1 MTIKVMP
8 FLKVS
13 SIWYLVS
20 GIRNTKYL
28 PCRQAGKIL
37 NTKYCKAKGFTLIE
51 LLVVMTIIAI
61 LIAAVSASF
70 TNAQIKGRDGK
81 RKADLKAVQQGLEL
95 YLQTNGA
102 YPLSSD
108 PHGQIFCMMRIGP
121 PGPTVGKSVGWG
133 AKFDCPKIENGK
145 PGPLIIIYLQQLP
158 KDPTGEIPYY
168 YEPNSSYLSYVLSA
182 KLENTNDPENINS
195 PNYVP
200 GTLPCV
206 PQSGRNYCV
215 VSPSN

>member
-1 MTIKVMP
+1 MP

-81 RKADLKAVQQGLEL
+81 RKADLKAVQQALEV
-95 YLQTNGA
+95 YMQTNGV
-102 YPLSSD
+102 YPLNYT
-108 PHGQIFCMMRIGP
+108 PGEIFCMMRIGP
-121 PGPTVGKSVGWG
+121 PGPTEGKSVGWG

-158 KDPTGEIPYY
+158 KDPTGEVPYY
-168 YEPNSSYLSYVLSA
+168 YEPNSSYLSYFLSS
-182 KLENTNDPENINS
+182 KF
-195 PNYVP
+195 
-200 GTLPCV
+200 
-206 PQSGRNYCV
+206 
-215 VSPSN
+215 